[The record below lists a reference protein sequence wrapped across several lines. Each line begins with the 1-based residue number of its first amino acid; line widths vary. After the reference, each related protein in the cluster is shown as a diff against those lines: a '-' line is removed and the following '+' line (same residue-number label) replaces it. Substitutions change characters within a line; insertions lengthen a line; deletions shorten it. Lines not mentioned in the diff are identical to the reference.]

1 MMPHRPCR
9 IRHQST
15 HWSQKPRSL
24 SIADFRLLRTHVVLY
39 SLTSSSFVSGH
50 DRLVHASAAR
60 GIIGGLETA
69 VVDKDTQK
77 RRPAGLSKPAGRR
90 LLFFSFSHLPLPA
103 SSYSCF
109 KVILYFDFFFC
120 HFSVF
125 LFVHIEII
133 RLSSLTHEHE

>member
-1 MMPHRPCR
+1 MMPHRPCL

-15 HWSQKPRSL
+15 HWRQKPCSL

-90 LLFFSFSHLPLPA
+90 LLFLVSVIFLFQHLP
-103 SSYSCF
+103 YSCF
-109 KVILYFDFFFC
+109 KVILYFNFFFR

-125 LFVHIEII
+125 LFVHVEII

>member
-1 MMPHRPCR
+1 MPHRPCL

-60 GIIGGLETA
+60 GIICGLETA

-90 LLFFSFSHLPLPA
+90 LLFFLVSVIFLFQHLP
-103 SSYSCF
+103 YSCF
-109 KVILYFDFFFC
+109 KVILYFNFFFR

>member
-9 IRHQST
+9 IRHQSM
-15 HWSQKPRSL
+15 HWSQKPRPL

-60 GIIGGLETA
+60 GIIDGLETA

-77 RRPAGLSKPAGRR
+77 TPPSRSFKTRRTAPS
-90 LLFFSFSHLPLPA
+90 FFSFSHLPLPA
-103 SSYSCF
+103 SSVQLLQSHPLF
-109 KVILYFDFFFC
+109 WLLFLSFF
-120 HFSVF
+120 
-125 LFVHIEII
+125 
-133 RLSSLTHEHE
+133 RLSFRTYRNNQTLRFHPRT

>member
-9 IRHQST
+9 IRHQSM
-15 HWSQKPRSL
+15 HWSQKQRPL
-24 SIADFRLLRTHVVLY
+24 SIADFRLLCTHVVLY

-60 GIIGGLETA
+60 GIIDGLETA

-90 LLFFSFSHLPLPA
+90 LLFFSFNHLPLLA
-103 SSYSCF
+103 SSVQLLQSHPLF
-109 KVILYFDFFFC
+109 WLLFLSFF
-120 HFSVF
+120 
-125 LFVHIEII
+125 
-133 RLSSLTHEHE
+133 RLSFRTYRNNQTLRFHPRT

>member
-1 MMPHRPCR
+1 MPHRPCL

-15 HWSQKPRSL
+15 HWSQKPCSL

-90 LLFFSFSHLPLPA
+90 LLFLVSVIFLFQHLP
-103 SSYSCF
+103 YSCF
-109 KVILYFDFFFC
+109 KVILYFNFFFR

-125 LFVHIEII
+125 LFVHVEII

>member
-1 MMPHRPCR
+1 MMPHRPCL

-24 SIADFRLLRTHVVLY
+24 SIAGFRLLRTHVVLY

-77 RRPAGLSKPAGRR
+77 RRPAGFSKTRRTALS
-90 LLFFSFSHLPLPA
+90 FFSFNHLPLPA
-103 SSYSCF
+103 SSVQLLQSHPLF
-109 KVILYFDFFFC
+109 WLLFLSFF
-120 HFSVF
+120 
-125 LFVHIEII
+125 
-133 RLSSLTHEHE
+133 RLSFRTYRNNQTLRFHPRT

>member
-1 MMPHRPCR
+1 MMPHRPCL

-90 LLFFSFSHLPLPA
+90 LLFLVSVIFLFQHLP
-103 SSYSCF
+103 YSCF
-109 KVILYFDFFFC
+109 KVILYFNFFFR